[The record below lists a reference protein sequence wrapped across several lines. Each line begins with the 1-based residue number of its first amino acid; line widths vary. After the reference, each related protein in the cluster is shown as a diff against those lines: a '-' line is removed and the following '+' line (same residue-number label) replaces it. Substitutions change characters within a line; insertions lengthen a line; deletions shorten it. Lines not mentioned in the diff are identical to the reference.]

1 MHIRTKLAL
10 ISMLTAT
17 LVSFNSNA
25 DDSSPKP
32 DMGGGVVNF
41 KGSVVAAPCGIDPG
55 SVEQTIDFGEISSK
69 TLAAGGSTP
78 QKNLDIK
85 LVNCEIDSTHKLTN
99 GVKIAFLGHT
109 KSGHAQELG
118 TTGETGTA
126 IMLSDG
132 VSPVSFDGTPG
143 TPTKIM
149 RDNRTLHYTA
159 WVKKASDGVIKE
171 GNFTATADFA
181 LSYE

>member
-1 MHIRTKLAL
+1 MYIRTKLAL

-25 DDSSPKP
+25 DDSSP

-69 TLAAGGSTP
+69 TLAAGGSTI

-85 LVNCEIDSTHKLTN
+85 LVNCEIDSTHKLNN

-118 TTGETGTA
+118 TAGETGTA

-132 VSPVSFDGTPG
+132 VSPVSFDGTPS

-149 RDNRTLHYTA
+149 RDNETLHYTA

>member
-1 MHIRTKLAL
+1 MILLL
-10 ISMLTAT
+10 IW
-17 LVSFNSNA
+17 
-25 DDSSPKP
+25 
-32 DMGGGVVNF
+32 GGGVVHF

-69 TLAAGGSTP
+69 TLAAGASSI
-78 QKNLDIK
+78 QRDLNIK

-99 GVKIAFLGHT
+99 GVKIAFSGHT
-109 KSGHAQELG
+109 KSGHTQELG

-132 VSPVSFDGTPG
+132 VAPVSFDGTPSA
-143 TPTKIM
+143 PTKIL
-149 RDNRTLHYTA
+149 RDNDTLHYTA

-171 GNFTATADFA
+171 GSFTASADFA

>member
-1 MHIRTKLAL
+1 MYIKKNKFAL
-10 ISMLTAT
+10 ISMLTAI

-25 DDSSPKP
+25 EDAAP

-69 TLAAGGSTP
+69 TLAAGGNTV

-85 LVNCEIDSTHKLTN
+85 LINCEIDSTHKLTN

-109 KSGHAQELG
+109 KSGHTQELG
-118 TTGETGTA
+118 TAGETGTA

-132 VSPVSFDGTPG
+132 VSPVSFDGTPS

-149 RDNRTLHYTA
+149 RDNETLHYTA

-171 GNFTATADFA
+171 GSFTATADFA